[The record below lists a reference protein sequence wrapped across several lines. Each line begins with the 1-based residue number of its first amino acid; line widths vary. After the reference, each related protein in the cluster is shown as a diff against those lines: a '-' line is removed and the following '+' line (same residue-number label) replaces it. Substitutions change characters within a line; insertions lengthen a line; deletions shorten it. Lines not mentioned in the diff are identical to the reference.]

1 MDAID
6 EIRERTLAAI
16 VAAADPGQLDAVRVA
31 ASASASVGVRVRA
44 RNGTPR
50 STRRAWSADSAVAGV
65 RVSASC
71 DTIACGRPA
80 HAWRALRM

>member
-31 ASASASVGVRVRA
+31 AIGKKRRCHRVDE
-44 RNGTPR
+44 NPWR
-50 STRRAWSADSAVAGV
+50 S
-65 RVSASC
+65 
-71 DTIACGRPA
+71 
-80 HAWRALRM
+80 